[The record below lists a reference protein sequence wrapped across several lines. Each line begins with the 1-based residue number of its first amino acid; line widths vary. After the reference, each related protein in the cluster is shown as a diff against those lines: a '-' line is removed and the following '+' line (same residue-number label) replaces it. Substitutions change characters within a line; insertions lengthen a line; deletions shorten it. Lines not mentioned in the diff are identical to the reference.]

1 MDLEVRTRV
10 TLGAELRL
18 AIESNQLF
26 LLYQPQV
33 LLYQPQVA
41 IDSGTITGL
50 EALVRWRHPVRGL
63 IPPDQFI
70 PLAEK
75 VGIVA
80 KLGDWGHKRAEK
92 MPEIALFRAAR
103 RS

>member
-41 IDSGTITGL
+41 IGSGRITGL
-50 EALVRWRHPVRGL
+50 EALVRWPPPCARAHPARPIHPVG
-63 IPPDQFI
+63 
-70 PLAEK
+70 
-75 VGIVA
+75 
-80 KLGDWGHKRAEK
+80 
-92 MPEIALFRAAR
+92 
-103 RS
+103 